1 MQRNKKSL
9 FNAVSAVML
18 TLCNGLFGFVSV
30 KLVLTYFGSDFNGLN
45 STASQFVSILMLLE
59 GGFTV
64 ATNVALFK
72 PYLEKD
78 TNRVNAI
85 ISATK
90 STFRKIGL
98 LSFAAGLLIAAGY
111 SLIINTSLPKLLV
124 FFILFMT
131 VLPACFNFYYATKYR
146 ILLQTEQ
153 KEYVISFITLITTS
167 LGYMTSII
175 AMPLGCSMWFVRFST
190 MFFSLINS
198 FVIGFYV
205 RRHFPHID
213 YNAQPDFKAIK
224 GTRDV
229 FAQKLTGV
237 FYSTAPIVCVTLT
250 AGGTMLASVYAVY
263 NSVFVLLKGIMHAV
277 IDAPR
282 LGLGELAAQ
291 GNKERVWKIYEQY
304 EMIVTIMLF
313 VFLSTAAVMIMPFIG
328 VYTHGVT
335 DIDYHQPLIALMLV
349 LICCFELL
357 HIPSG
362 HLMNMT
368 GNFRISRN
376 IQIVATSIMIV
387 GFALS
392 LLCRWGI
399 YGILAT
405 VLLTA
410 VSLCV
415 MEVGY
420 VHTKYFQKKLPA
432 FFRIS
437 TPFFLLG
444 VAITALELR
453 VIPPVGSYVG
463 FFLLTVAV
471 FAVNLVI
478 AAAAAFL
485 CNRDCTKRIWR
496 FLLSF
501 IRKNK

>member
-1 MQRNKKSL
+1 
-9 FNAVSAVML
+9 
-18 TLCNGLFGFVSV
+18 
-30 KLVLTYFGSDFNGLN
+30 
-45 STASQFVSILMLLE
+45 
-59 GGFTV
+59 
-64 ATNVALFK
+64 
-72 PYLEKD
+72 
-78 TNRVNAI
+78 
-85 ISATK
+85 
-90 STFRKIGL
+90 
-98 LSFAAGLLIAAGY
+98 
-111 SLIINTSLPKLLV
+111 
-124 FFILFMT
+124 MT

-349 LICCFELL
+349 LICCFEFPDIQE
-357 HIPSG
+357 HPDRR
-362 HLMNMT
+362 HLYHDCRLCPLAAVQM
-368 GNFRISRN
+368 GDLRDSRN
-376 IQIVATSIMIV
+376 RTAHRCQPVCHGGRLCPHQIFSEKTARVFQDQHPVLPARRRDNGS
-387 GFALS
+387 GAAGHPAGRQ
-392 LLCRWGI
+392 LCR
-399 YGILAT
+399 
-405 VLLTA
+405 LLSPDGCRICCQPRDCRRRRLFVQPGLYETD
-410 VSLCV
+410 L
-415 MEVGY
+415 EV
-420 VHTKYFQKKLPA
+420 
-432 FFRIS
+432 
-437 TPFFLLG
+437 
-444 VAITALELR
+444 
-453 VIPPVGSYVG
+453 PPVLYSE
-463 FFLLTVAV
+463 
-471 FAVNLVI
+471 
-478 AAAAAFL
+478 
-485 CNRDCTKRIWR
+485 K
-496 FLLSF
+496 
-501 IRKNK
+501 